1 MSPKRSARKSPSSAA
16 AKRGSAK
23 RRKKPSLTADE
34 ETPITMTGGSI
45 IVTFKPDFDDDV
57 VGPTATGPA
66 KKIKK
71 VKSPN
76 SDMRFTRVVIRNGKD
91 GPILSEFPPPGAELS
106 KGTIIEIK
114 GRSS

>member
-1 MSPKRSARKSPSSAA
+1 MVSKKKGKGRGKSKAA
-16 AKRGSAK
+16 AGGVG
-23 RRKKPSLTADE
+23 DE

-45 IVTFKPDFDDDV
+45 IVTFKPDFDDDA
-57 VGPTATGPA
+57 VGPTAVGAAAAA

-76 SDMRFTRVVIRNGKD
+76 SDLRFTRVVIRNGVG
-91 GPILSEFPPPGAELS
+91 GPILNEFPPPGTELS

-114 GRSS
+114 GRST

>member
-1 MSPKRSARKSPSSAA
+1 MVSKKTTKGRAGKQAA
-16 AKRGSAK
+16 SGS
-23 RRKKPSLTADE
+23 DE

-45 IVTFKPDFDDDV
+45 IVTFTPDFDDDA
-57 VGPTATGPA
+57 VGPAAVA

-76 SDMRFTRVVIRNGKD
+76 SNMRFTRVVIRNGK
-91 GPILSEFPPPGAELS
+91 GGAILNEFPPQGTELS

-114 GRSS
+114 GRSN